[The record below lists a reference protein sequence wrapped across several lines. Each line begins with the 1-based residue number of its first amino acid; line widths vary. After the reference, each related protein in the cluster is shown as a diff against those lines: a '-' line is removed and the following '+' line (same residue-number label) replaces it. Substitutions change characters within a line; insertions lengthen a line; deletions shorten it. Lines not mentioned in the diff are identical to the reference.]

1 MVKSKVNY
9 DNNTIDSK
17 KVGAYTVG
25 YEDGNQWTVPESDA
39 RITSGWFWGTT
50 KNTPKSVED
59 LAGMYFNSVG
69 HNSPLLLNIPPNTQG
84 KIDEAILQRVKE
96 FGQNIKETFKSNLAA
111 HGTAKSNRS
120 AW

>member
-1 MVKSKVNY
+1 MIIIQ
-9 DNNTIDSK
+9 IDSK

-59 LAGMYFNSVG
+59 LCGNVFQFCW
-69 HNSPLLLNIPPNTQG
+69 T
-84 KIDEAILQRVKE
+84 
-96 FGQNIKETFKSNLAA
+96 
-111 HGTAKSNRS
+111 
-120 AW
+120 